1 MVSILL
7 MSIGITFIVIGIMVF
22 MDKIKLI
29 KYGIKAEG
37 EIIDFNK
44 GMSSYINEDKQIVY
58 ITVYRPVIR
67 FIDEN
72 NEIRIITYD
81 ISENDR
87 SYKIGDKVMLAYT
100 RNDPEY
106 VELAEKQ
113 IAFSMLCKLISLGI
127 MFIVFSV
134 ILWMI

>member
-1 MVSILL
+1 
-7 MSIGITFIVIGIMVF
+7 
-22 MDKIKLI
+22 
-29 KYGIKAEG
+29 
-37 EIIDFNK
+37 
-44 GMSSYINEDKQIVY
+44 
-58 ITVYRPVIR
+58 
-67 FIDEN
+67 
-72 NEIRIITYD
+72 
-81 ISENDR
+81 
-87 SYKIGDKVMLAYT
+87 MLAYT

>member
-1 MVSILL
+1 
-7 MSIGITFIVIGIMVF
+7 

-37 EIIDFNK
+37 EIIDFKK

>member
-22 MDKIKLI
+22 LDKIKLI

-37 EIIDFNK
+37 EIIDFKK

-58 ITVYRPVIR
+58 IIVSRPVIR
-67 FIDEN
+67 FVDEN

-81 ISENDR
+81 ISENE
-87 SYKIGDKVMLAYT
+87 IGRAHV
-100 RNDPEY
+100 
-106 VELAEKQ
+106 
-113 IAFSMLCKLISLGI
+113 
-127 MFIVFSV
+127 
-134 ILWMI
+134 

>member
-1 MVSILL
+1 

-22 MDKIKLI
+22 LDKIKLI

-37 EIIDFNK
+37 EIIAFKK

-58 ITVYRPVIR
+58 ITVSRPVIR
-67 FIDEN
+67 FVDEN